1 MADFEKLCKLIID
14 TNGNPGVDDVLGC
27 GYTMEHFIRIA
38 RPDISSDRLVNNA
51 REALKARGIRYKE
64 VN

>member
-14 TNGNPGVDDVLGC
+14 TGGDPSVNDVLDC

-38 RPDISSDRLVNNA
+38 QPDVSSEKLVSNA
-51 REALKARGIRYKE
+51 REALRARGIRYKE
-64 VN
+64 NN

>member
-1 MADFEKLCKLIID
+1 MADFERLCKLIID
-14 TNGNPGVDDVLGC
+14 TNGDPTVDDVLDC

-38 RPDISSDRLVNNA
+38 QPDISNEKLVCNA
-51 REALKARGIRYKE
+51 REALRARGIRYKE